1 MEFFTLTLHLMS
13 RIRFLLFTFL
23 HKRRELCEEVEEEK
37 KGEAAS
43 LYGTLTNSNPV
54 QSAAGGKKTCFVTL
68 CSSIAVDSSF

>member
-43 LYGTLTNSNPV
+43 LYELTNSNPV
-54 QSAAGGKKTCFVTL
+54 QSAAGGKKPAL
-68 CSSIAVDSSF
+68 